1 MICVYCDIAHKGVEF
16 DLEVCNTCLKFW
28 CIWFLLCQLL
38 WLGGAG
44 YRSVFWS
51 ICVQRGPIT
60 DRSVSIDG
68 VSGRNK
74 FPRAAAQNMYHLSR
88 KI

>member
-1 MICVYCDIAHKGVEF
+1 MPEILVYLVFTMSIIVA
-16 DLEVCNTCLKFW
+16 
-28 CIWFLLCQLL
+28 
-38 WLGGAG
+38 GGAG
-44 YRSVFWS
+44 YGSVFWS